1 MDLWN
6 WDEASPQEVLPG
18 NRLSGPG
25 RLRCVCV
32 WQGKGVLGA
41 GEPPLTLTGPNLLTA
56 EGAELGFYF
65 HELALQ
71 GNTLTEETS
80 WKGVCGLGPLSAG
93 EGERLSP

>member
-1 MDLWN
+1 M
-6 WDEASPQEVLPG
+6 P
-18 NRLSGPG
+18 
-25 RLRCVCV
+25 
-32 WQGKGVLGA
+32 GA

-56 EGAELGFYF
+56 EGAELGFCF

-93 EGERLSP
+93 EGESWALRSEGGRGRAWTPGVE